1 MGKYSMP
8 DQTPDGI
15 RAITPADTASSQA
28 TTGTDRVN
36 FMLVGG
42 NKL

>member
-1 MGKYSMP
+1 MGKYSTA

-15 RAITPADTASSQA
+15 KAITPADTASSRA

-36 FMLVGG
+36 FMRIGS